1 MPDQVLPTWGQ
12 SLGQG
17 LSGGFENFMNQRALA
32 RKMRIEDATLAAQYE
47 QLNAEKGK
55 GVRADMEATA
65 EFGISPQEYEANY
78 ARGKNIAGTIQ
89 GMPDPAASREML
101 PEEQAKALNLF
112 EAFQAKAGTKKE
124 GEKKGQ
130 LGKVEEGLRGEV
142 QKLSKDFYQVRD
154 AFSKVRGAAKN
165 PSAAGDL
172 SLIFGYMK
180 MLDPGSTV
188 REGEFANAE
197 NSGSVPE
204 RVRAQYNKA
213 MRGERLADNMR
224 RDFLERSED
233 IYKSQE
239 RIQKKIE
246 EQYRALAERQ
256 GVSPENVILDMSV
269 PFEEQAR
276 MPKQPAKQDRS
287 AMIKQWSDQGLSREQ
302 IKEKLRG
309 Q

>member
-1 MPDQVLPTWGQ
+1 MADQVLPTWGQ

-17 LSGGFENFMNQRALA
+17 TAGGFENYMNQRALA
-32 RKMRIEDATLAAQYE
+32 RKARIEDTTLALQYE
-47 QLNAEKGK
+47 QLNADKSKGA
-55 GVRADMEATA
+55 RADMEATA
-65 EFGISPQEYEANY
+65 EFGISPQEYQANY

-89 GMPDPAASREML
+89 GMPDPKASRDML
-101 PEEQAKALNLF
+101 PEEQAKALNMF
-112 EAFQAKAGTKKE
+112 EQFQAKSGQKKDLD
-124 GEKKGQ
+124 KKGAT
-130 LGKVEEGLRGEV
+130 GKLEEGLRGEV

-154 AFSKVRGAAKN
+154 AFSKVRGAAQN

-224 RDFLERSED
+224 KDFLERSED
-233 IYKSQE
+233 IYQSQE

-246 EQYRALAERQ
+246 EQYRGLAGRL
-256 GVSPENVILDMSV
+256 GAAPENVILDMGV
-269 PFEEQAR
+269 PAQPP
-276 MPKQPAKQDRS
+276 MVQQPAQPQGKYS
-287 AMIKQWSDQGLSREQ
+287 NLSDDEINQ
-302 IKEKLRG
+302 KLMG
-309 Q
+309 K